1 MAYATVADVQ
11 ARVLQSL
18 ATLGP
23 ATEPSE
29 STVEGWIDGA
39 SAWIDGALSWKYQV
53 PVTDATDLALLKP
66 ICSAWV
72 AAQVYEV
79 LEGTPT
85 SLAGGVTLNRASQ
98 RLREEAIIAFVYQP
112 GGVRTFVPGAGQVL
126 VSKDQDRAGKSF
138 LVLTNTAPATTGEAA
153 VRQPLGTFTD
163 PEAEGSEPRLFGA
176 GREF

>member
-18 ATLGP
+18 VTLGP

-72 AAQVYEV
+72 AAQVYDV
-79 LEGTPT
+79 LEGHPP
-85 SLAGGVTLNRASQ
+85 RCP
-98 RLREEAIIAFVYQP
+98 P
-112 GGVRTFVPGAGQVL
+112 GRG
-126 VSKDQDRAGKSF
+126 
-138 LVLTNTAPATTGEAA
+138 
-153 VRQPLGTFTD
+153 
-163 PEAEGSEPRLFGA
+163 
-176 GREF
+176 